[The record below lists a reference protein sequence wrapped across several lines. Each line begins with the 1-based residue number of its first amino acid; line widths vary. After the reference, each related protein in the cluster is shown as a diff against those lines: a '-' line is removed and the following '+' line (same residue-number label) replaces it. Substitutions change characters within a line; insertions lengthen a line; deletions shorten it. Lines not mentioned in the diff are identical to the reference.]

1 MSKSRRK
8 RRPGG
13 HPAKVAKRRE
23 RDAARR
29 SWAPISTD
37 ELARRLARH
46 ALKLSE
52 ALQAEVWGSSVLG
65 AIWVRR
71 NQVVL
76 DEASRDPHLALG
88 VRLIEAIAR
97 IGGAGARTAL
107 VVLTAVDDS
116 EIALHAGELANGLA
130 HASAPLPGWVSELGA
145 ATITGAAV
153 MHEDVFDDACTVWLE
168 ACHPGGE
175 VHAVGVLIE
184 NSFGGMAV
192 DVLLADSLERVE
204 EVIREQ
210 SSEDG
215 EVRFERIE
223 PGIAAGRIHAAVELT
238 DMTWDPAVSEDY
250 AGLRALAVQRSD
262 ETPGYVAA
270 GEHEEVPR
278 EERDR
283 LRDEFLGSPE
293 GRGFAPDGEETYV
306 VSLAI
311 DFCADYVDGRP
322 LRWSPLVVELFMA
335 DWVPRKVLA
344 EDELLERLPTAL
356 DAWVRFAGRL
366 SKLPG
371 WAIEATQKEIPI
383 WRETMVRR
391 SEDSAAAGPGKEF
404 LAAAKDA
411 GVSLEDE
418 EALNTFVAGWNA
430 RSGIA

>member
-1 MSKSRRK
+1 M
-8 RRPGG
+8 
-13 HPAKVAKRRE
+13 
-23 RDAARR
+23 
-29 SWAPISTD
+29 
-37 ELARRLARH
+37 
-46 ALKLSE
+46 
-52 ALQAEVWGSSVLG
+52 
-65 AIWVRR
+65 
-71 NQVVL
+71 
-76 DEASRDPHLALG
+76 
-88 VRLIEAIAR
+88 
-97 IGGAGARTAL
+97 IGGAGARIAL
-107 VVLTAVDDS
+107 LVLGAVDDS
-116 EIALHAGELANGLA
+116 ELGLRAGELADGLA
-130 HASAPLPGWVSELGA
+130 DASEPLPGWVSELGT

-153 MHEDVFDDACTVWLE
+153 MQDDVFDDACTVWLE
-168 ACHPGGE
+168 ARHGGGE

-184 NSFGGMAV
+184 NSFGGMAA

-204 EVIREQ
+204 EVVREHR
-210 SSEDG
+210 SEDG
-215 EVRFERIE
+215 ELRFERIE

-250 AGLRALAVQRSD
+250 SGLRALAIQRAD
-262 ETPGYVAA
+262 ETPGYVVA
-270 GEHEEVPR
+270 GEHEEVSP

-293 GRGFAPDGEETYV
+293 GSGFALDGAQTYA

-344 EDELLERLPTAL
+344 DEELLECLPTAL

-371 WAIEATQKEIPI
+371 WAIEATQNEIPI
-383 WRETMVRR
+383 WHETMVRR
-391 SEDSAAAGPGKEF
+391 SEDPAAAGPGKEF

-411 GVSLEDE
+411 GVDLEDE